1 MERGTSIGTCFASLA
16 LRKIALVAAAICVAT
31 ATSPSCAATVAYWPL
46 AGENGVRTTTS
57 DVFPN
62 IVNPGM
68 LDAVPI
74 SIKTGVGETGVGD
87 GGSTYCPIGTSAFPS
102 GYGVYDPVAGVNRS
116 AATGLYFQGVQSSHC
131 GSLRVVDPDALKVS
145 NFTVEYFMKPDAS
158 KKSTWQF
165 MVVMP
170 LLLKDSDGTRKTGG
184 ESWSMAFGNNV
195 TPSTG
200 GKINGQGLFWMRFA
214 TTNSVGDF
222 ATSEIPRSLVKE
234 LNCFDGRWHHIAV
247 TVSNGV
253 DIGLYLDYG
262 LIATATIAKPI
273 EFAPDGDLYIGGT
286 PHNDI
291 PYYGSMAHFRIS
303 DEVLPTEKFLHFA
316 RTERAADEADDVVLH
331 INFEDVE
338 GITGKGVVFN
348 QAATGSAI
356 HFSATN
362 NASTAGYAA
371 FSTDV
376 YTNKLYASRR
386 DIKGCDNMRSMNRTN
401 NSAGDPYL
409 AWWPS
414 EDIFHDSS
422 FTVEFF
428 MKDSSFGIWSHLF
441 KRRVDENETNNQFW
455 IGGYRESNMLKCD
468 FCGNTITDTTSI
480 ADGKWNHIAAVYDK
494 SSHKLTFYRNWSKI
508 GESTVTENAKNLPEV
523 RVKPITLMG
532 CTPNG
537 TTYTGL
543 MDEVRITKRALKV
556 EEFLTPEHVKG
567 FMLIVK

>member
-1 MERGTSIGTCFASLA
+1 MKPTNIPAQVR
-16 LRKIALVAAAICVAT
+16 AAIARAAVCTLVGVAMS
-31 ATSPSCAATVAYWPL
+31 ASASTVAYWPL
-46 AGENGVRTTTS
+46 AGENGVRTTVA

-62 IVNPGM
+62 IASPGTM
-68 LDAVPI
+68 DAVPV
-74 SIKTGVGETGVGD
+74 SIKTGVGETGIGD
-87 GGSTYCPIGTSAFPS
+87 GGSTYCPIGTNAFPLA
-102 GYGVYDPVAGVNRS
+102 YGVYDPVAGVNRS

-131 GSLRVVDPDALKVS
+131 GALRVVDPDALKVS
-145 NFTVEYFMKPDAS
+145 NFTVEYFMKPDVS

-165 MVVMP
+165 MAVMP
-170 LLLKDSDGTRKTGG
+170 LLFKDSDGTRKTGG

-200 GKINGQGLFWMRFA
+200 GKISGSGLFWMRFA

-222 ATSEIPRSLVKE
+222 AASEIPRSLVKQ
-234 LNCFDGRWHHIAV
+234 LSCFDGRWHHIAV

-262 LIATATIAKPI
+262 LIATATIANPI

-356 HFSATN
+356 HFGATN

-386 DIKGCDNMRSMNRTN
+386 DIKGFDNMRSMNRTD

-428 MKDSSFGIWSHLF
+428 MKDSSFAAWTHLF
-441 KRRVDENETNNQFW
+441 KRRVDENDTNNQLW
-455 IGGYRESNMLKCD
+455 IGGNGTSNRLKCD
-468 FCGNTITDTTSI
+468 FCGKTITDTTNI

-494 SSHKLTFYRNWSKI
+494 SNHKLTFYRNWSKV
-508 GESTVTENAKNLPEV
+508 GESTVTENAKNLPDV

-532 CTPNG
+532 CTPTG

-543 MDEVRITKRALKV
+543 MDEVRITKRALTVK
-556 EEFLTPEHVKG
+556 EFLTPEHVKG

>member
-1 MERGTSIGTCFASLA
+1 MKRLIAGLMVVAMAEAVSAS
-16 LRKIALVAAAICVAT
+16 
-31 ATSPSCAATVAYWPL
+31 TVAYWPL
-46 AGENGVRTTTS
+46 AGENGVRTTVA

-62 IVNPGM
+62 IASPGTM
-68 LDAVPI
+68 DAVPI
-74 SIKTGVGETGVGD
+74 SIKTGVGETGIGD
-87 GGSTYCPIGTSAFPS
+87 GGSTYCPIGTNAFPLA
-102 GYGVYDPVAGVNRS
+102 YGVYDPVAGMNRS

-131 GSLRVVDPDALKVS
+131 GALRVVDPDALKVS

-165 MVVMP
+165 MAVMP
-170 LLLKDSDGTRKTGG
+170 LLFKDSDGTRKTGG

-200 GKINGQGLFWMRFA
+200 GKISGSGLFWMRFA

-222 ATSEIPRSLVKE
+222 AASEIPRSLVKE
-234 LNCFDGRWHHIAV
+234 LSCFDGRWHHIAV

-262 LIATATIAKPI
+262 LIATATIANPI

-303 DEVLPTEKFLHFA
+303 DEVLPTEKFLHFT
-316 RTERAADEADDVVLH
+316 RTERAANEADDVVLH

-338 GITGKGVVFN
+338 GIAGKGVVFN

-356 HFSATN
+356 HFGATN
-362 NASTAGYAA
+362 NASTVGYAA

-376 YTNKLYASRR
+376 YTNKLHASRR
-386 DIKGCDNMRSMNRTN
+386 DIKGFDNMRSMNRTN

-428 MKDSSFGIWSHLF
+428 MKDSDFGTWSHLF
-441 KRRVDENETNNQFW
+441 KRRVDENDTANQFW
-455 IGGYRESNMLKCD
+455 IGGYGTSNRLKCD
-468 FCGNTITDTTSI
+468 FCGKTVTDTTSI

-494 SSHKLTFYRNWSKI
+494 SSHKLTFYRNWSKV

-532 CTPNG
+532 CTPTG

-556 EEFLTPEHVKG
+556 EEFLTPEHGKG
-567 FMLIVK
+567 FMLIIK